1 MKTVRVGL
9 SIVQPTID
17 SLSLI
22 DIGESVSV
30 SCNISQGCFG
40 LGTSSGKLLVYD
52 GNSMLSCTELNSQIS
67 GIVTIGETL
76 IAATTTNGLHAFSD
90 SQLWTLE
97 IESGCELISA
107 SDDYLLVTD
116 GSEGVIRVQSDGK
129 VRNREIIGEIT
140 DLKCSEFDDL
150 TAISLANGT
159 LIIIDNNGQII
170 HESTPPD
177 DDAEK
182 ISCMAFR
189 DGGILLVS
197 RESLGMTLDDRFEDR
212 IECWH
217 PILGLIHTIELPS
230 RATTILPTELGAMV
244 GCIDGRLLSLE
255 VGNNQIDELIKFD
268 YSISNILECGK
279 DFLVSTW
286 FQIYRVT
293 RGGEVLWSFEHSG
306 FVTQMF
312 SLDDGIVVVI
322 GESPEGSNPA
332 PVVLL
337 DPDSIP
343 HLPEDAKFD
352 FEEIRRASSD
362 FAGDLS
368 QEEIALADAPPMA
381 ISETDDLMNA
391 LEEDLEI
398 ITEEPVVEVD
408 LLEDLSSSA
417 RAINLP
423 PIADAGEDRTVSA
436 DEDNTAIVLLDGS
449 RSYDP
454 DGTIESWAWQNEMDK
469 VIGHTPQIK
478 VKLLSGVHT
487 FKLQVTDNRGASTT
501 SMVTIRIQ

>member
-1 MKTVRVGL
+1 
-9 SIVQPTID
+9 
-17 SLSLI
+17 
-22 DIGESVSV
+22 
-30 SCNISQGCFG
+30 
-40 LGTSSGKLLVYD
+40 
-52 GNSMLSCTELNSQIS
+52 
-67 GIVTIGETL
+67 
-76 IAATTTNGLHAFSD
+76 
-90 SQLWTLE
+90 
-97 IESGCELISA
+97 
-107 SDDYLLVTD
+107 
-116 GSEGVIRVQSDGK
+116 
-129 VRNREIIGEIT
+129 
-140 DLKCSEFDDL
+140 
-150 TAISLANGT
+150 
-159 LIIIDNNGQII
+159 
-170 HESTPPD
+170 
-177 DDAEK
+177 
-182 ISCMAFR
+182 
-189 DGGILLVS
+189 
-197 RESLGMTLDDRFEDR
+197 
-212 IECWH
+212 
-217 PILGLIHTIELPS
+217 
-230 RATTILPTELGAMV
+230 
-244 GCIDGRLLSLE
+244 
-255 VGNNQIDELIKFD
+255 
-268 YSISNILECGK
+268 
-279 DFLVSTW
+279 
-286 FQIYRVT
+286 
-293 RGGEVLWSFEHSG
+293 GEVLWSFEHSG

-449 RSYDP
+449 SSYDP